1 MSNEGEEFNFSTE
14 TEQVCGFHD
23 CENIVPVG
31 SWKLLI
37 GGPQIVCP
45 DCHDR
50 AMTNW
55 LAYKRSRASAPSFT
69 AEVKARPS

>member
-1 MSNEGEEFNFSTE
+1 MSNEGEKFNFFAE
-14 TEQVCGFHD
+14 TEQVCGFQD

-31 SWKLLI
+31 SYKLLI

-45 DCHDR
+45 DCHEM

-55 LAYKRSRASAPSFT
+55 LAYKRRQSEHNRRRREQEES
-69 AEVKARPS
+69 